1 MSPLV
6 STTELIVLPPLPVL
20 LPKPSFFRFSVV
32 FAFVSAPGAAL
43 SSAAPVSA
51 THWGAAPGEAEATSV
66 AETPGH
72 RKETLG
78 RQRFGERWLARAPLA
93 EAPAAGEISKFPGGA
108 GMRFPGGAGTLK
120 ARPLVTS

>member
-1 MSPLV
+1 MLSLV
-6 STTELIVLPPLPVL
+6 ATTELIILPLLPVSLPDSLLLQPPQFLPPLGRLSSPGHQW
-20 LPKPSFFRFSVV
+20 LPKLSSLRISVV

-78 RQRFGERWLARAPLA
+78 KEARW
-93 EAPAAGEISKFPGGA
+93 GA
-108 GMRFPGGAGTLK
+108 LEKLP
-120 ARPLVTS
+120 VE